1 MNTKSHFFFIY
12 KFFVHL
18 LILYNPSVCFF
29 MVGRRKFRSDITVI
43 WSNMLKELIEIEKW
57 QKFTKIVHVFQIL
70 VLTDLIFFFFF
81 GLKNW
86 LQKNELTLFILAN
99 EWIIVSNIRG
109 IWVFRYNSHMENMLF
124 IISKH
129 IIVVNWRK
137 FNIECSVKYIYV
149 FMLHSFCQSSARGI
163 SVSNLYIEIGTLHAM
178 ADRSLWSVF

>member
-1 MNTKSHFFFIY
+1 MIKHAYWINWDWE
-12 KFFVHL
+12 
-18 LILYNPSVCFF
+18 
-29 MVGRRKFRSDITVI
+29 M
-43 WSNMLKELIEIEKW
+43 
-57 QKFTKIVHVFQIL
+57 TKIYQNRTCISNSCLDWFN
-70 VLTDLIFFFFF
+70 FFFFF
-81 GLKNW
+81 WIEKLITKKWVDTFYLGK
-86 LQKNELTLFILAN
+86 
-99 EWIIVSNIRG
+99 WIIVSNIRG

-163 SVSNLYIEIGTLHAM
+163 SVSNLYIEIGTIHAM